1 MLLIIGKVVS
11 IFTIMLVGF
20 IAYKVGVLGD
30 DAVKPV
36 TSILMDIACPCL
48 IISSLYAREISDSM
62 LSDTIAVMVGTMIFY
77 IVSSLL
83 TYLLVRTL
91 KLGNKEETGVYIA
104 AVAATNN
111 GFMGFPIIKAL
122 YGGDMLYLMVMS
134 NMILNVYLMW
144 MEPSILTIGSG
155 KKVSAKDLLNTLK
168 SPLVI
173 SLAIGFVMMFAHI
186 RPTGI
191 VDETITMIG
200 DITIPLSMILVGA
213 RLGSVRLREIVS
225 RNNMIVSLFAMFVI
239 PALVILAVHPISIIG
254 ADVKTILVIDAALP
268 TAVFAAVIAEK
279 YKKNSLL
286 LSELVSLTTLMSVVT
301 IPLAAIILEALK

>member
-11 IFTIMLVGF
+11 IFAIMLVGF

-30 DAVKPV
+30 DAVKPM

-62 LSDTIAVMVGTMIFY
+62 LSDTIAVMVGTMLFY
-77 IVSSLL
+77 IVSSVL
-83 TYLLVRTL
+83 TYVLVRTL

-155 KKVSAKDLLNTLK
+155 KKVSAKDLLKTLK

-173 SLAIGFVMMFAHI
+173 SLAIGHNTPPVGLCLFVACDIGGVKLERLVKEVAPLVLAMIAATFVMNCF
-186 RPTGI
+186 PQ
-191 VDETITMIG
+191 VVLFL
-200 DITIPLSMILVGA
+200 PNL
-213 RLGSVRLREIVS
+213 LR
-225 RNNMIVSLFAMFVI
+225 
-239 PALVILAVHPISIIG
+239 
-254 ADVKTILVIDAALP
+254 
-268 TAVFAAVIAEK
+268 
-279 YKKNSLL
+279 
-286 LSELVSLTTLMSVVT
+286 
-301 IPLAAIILEALK
+301 